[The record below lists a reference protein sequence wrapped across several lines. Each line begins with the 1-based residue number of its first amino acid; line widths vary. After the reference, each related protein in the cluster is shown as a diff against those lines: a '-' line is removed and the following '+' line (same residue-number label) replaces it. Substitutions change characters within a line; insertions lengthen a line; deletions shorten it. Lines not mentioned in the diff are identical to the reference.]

1 MSLKKSIGYGYDSFS
16 YKFVLFY
23 ERRYLFFYAVISIS
37 SGTTP
42 CQVFNSLNTCP
53 SGQEC
58 AEDNGVVQCRLSFFS
73 CFSVIHPHTIVNSCL
88 LRYSSIHY
96 FFFSFIAE
104 NFKAMVRIQG
114 CNIFRYERSK
124 FNFSPFCPV

>member
-1 MSLKKSIGYGYDSFS
+1 MVAIREITSLC
-16 YKFVLFY
+16 VL
-23 ERRYLFFYAVISIS
+23 RIMKDDISFFYAAVPIS

-73 CFSVIHPHTIVNSCL
+73 VL
-88 LRYSSIHY
+88 
-96 FFFSFIAE
+96 A
-104 NFKAMVRIQG
+104 
-114 CNIFRYERSK
+114 
-124 FNFSPFCPV
+124 